1 MEQLKCPN
9 CGGNV
14 DRERMICPYCGT
26 QFKREY
32 DTNLIRVETYN
43 PQVETLSGK
52 IMLDESFVNSVGI
65 EEASKM
71 AVHELAR
78 RLADNLAPYMEL
90 HTQNDYQ
97 HLGVAIYARAR
108 ILRPDYR
115 F

>member
-26 QFKREY
+26 QFKRDYES
-32 DTNLIRVETYN
+32 NVLRIETYN
-43 PQVETLSGK
+43 PKVETLTGK
-52 IMLDESFVNSVGI
+52 IILDERFVDTVGL
-65 EEASKM
+65 EEASNV
-71 AVHELAR
+71 AVRELAKK
-78 RLADNLAPYMEL
+78 LADAIAPFMEIQ
-90 HTQNDYQ
+90 TQNDYQ
-97 HLGVAIYARAR
+97 HLGVAVYARAR